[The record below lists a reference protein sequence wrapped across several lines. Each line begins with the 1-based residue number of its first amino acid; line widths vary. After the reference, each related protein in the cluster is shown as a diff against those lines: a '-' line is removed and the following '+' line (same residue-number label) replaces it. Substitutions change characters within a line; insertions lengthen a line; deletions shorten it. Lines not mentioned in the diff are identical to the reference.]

1 MIGSK
6 HEWFNLNS
14 LRRYPFAENDTYIFE
29 RIDLPDYLI
38 LDVNI
43 AINSENIIPELSCI
57 NISPYIVSISIRDQI
72 SGNDIATSTCLI
84 SEENSTQDLN
94 ACSDI
99 GISGKIVFGELSRL
113 KKDNFYGL
121 TKFEPNQYTI
131 LNYCYF
137 CTGDKVVTGSKI
149 NGIDSGSNNISI
161 VTNLYLKTFVSNSI
175 NYNNTEETDVIF
187 YVNKPESFKKICE
200 IPKTLCSCPE
210 RPIQKINTVSP
221 DENGNIEIVIGSYKL
236 VNKGDISEYELDIT
250 SPDTDLLLFNQDND
264 IVLTLDKNIEVCE
277 DTELL
282 PFEDGR
288 LPSEAALID

>member
-1 MIGSK
+1 M
-6 HEWFNLNS
+6 
-14 LRRYPFAENDTYIFE
+14 R
-29 RIDLPDYLI
+29 
-38 LDVNI
+38 
-43 AINSENIIPELSCI
+43 C
-57 NISPYIVSISIRDQI
+57 
-72 SGNDIATSTCLI
+72 
-84 SEENSTQDLN
+84 
-94 ACSDI
+94 
-99 GISGKIVFGELSRL
+99 
-113 KKDNFYGL
+113 
-121 TKFEPNQYTI
+121 

-137 CTGDKVVTGSKI
+137 CTGNKVLTGSKI
-149 NGIDSGSNNISI
+149 NGVDSGSNNISI
-161 VTNLYLKTFVSNSI
+161 VTNLYLKTFVSNST
-175 NYNNTEETDVIF
+175 NYNKTEETDVVF
-187 YVNKPESFKKICE
+187 YVSKPESFKKICE

-221 DENGNIEIVIGSYKL
+221 DANGNIEIVIGSYKL